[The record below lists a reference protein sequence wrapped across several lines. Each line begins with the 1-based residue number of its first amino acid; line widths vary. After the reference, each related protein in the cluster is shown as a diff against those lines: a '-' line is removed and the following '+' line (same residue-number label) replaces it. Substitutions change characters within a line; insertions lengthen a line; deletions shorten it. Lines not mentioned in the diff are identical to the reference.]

1 MGRVW
6 EGIKTL
12 SSSTFNNYAEAEGR
26 DNVKTD
32 YQPLSKYI
40 SEMPTMLSKKKKV
53 NYICIILC
61 KFNDCKNTV
70 KLKYVQLYMFILV
83 IDV

>member
-12 SSSTFNNYAEAEGR
+12 SSSTFNNYTEAEGR

-32 YQPLSKYI
+32 YQPSSKYI
-40 SEMPTMLSKKKKV
+40 SEMPTMLSKKKSK
-53 NYICIILC
+53 
-61 KFNDCKNTV
+61 
-70 KLKYVQLYMFILV
+70 LYMYNTM
-83 IDV
+83 

>member
-6 EGIKTL
+6 EGIKRYLHQLLT
-12 SSSTFNNYAEAEGR
+12 TNTEAEGR

-40 SEMPTMLSKKKKV
+40 SEMPTMLSKKKV

>member
-6 EGIKTL
+6 EGINTL
-12 SSSTFNNYAEAEGR
+12 SSSTFNNYTEAEGR

-40 SEMPTMLSKKKKV
+40 SEMPTMLSKKKKKV

-70 KLKYVQLYMFILV
+70 KLKYV
-83 IDV
+83 

>member
-12 SSSTFNNYAEAEGR
+12 SSSTFNNYTEAEGR

-40 SEMPTMLSKKKKV
+40 YPKCQQCSVKKKRSK
-53 NYICIILC
+53 
-61 KFNDCKNTV
+61 
-70 KLKYVQLYMFILV
+70 LYMYNTM
-83 IDV
+83 

>member
-12 SSSTFNNYAEAEGR
+12 FSSTFNNYTEAEGR

-40 SEMPTMLSKKKKV
+40 SEMPTMLSKKKRSK
-53 NYICIILC
+53 
-61 KFNDCKNTV
+61 
-70 KLKYVQLYMFILV
+70 LYMYNTM
-83 IDV
+83 